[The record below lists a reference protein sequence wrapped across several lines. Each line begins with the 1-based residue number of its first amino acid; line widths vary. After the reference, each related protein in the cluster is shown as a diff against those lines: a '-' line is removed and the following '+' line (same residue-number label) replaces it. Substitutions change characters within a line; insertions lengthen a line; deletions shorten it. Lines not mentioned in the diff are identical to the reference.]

1 MPACHSQFYCHTQL
15 DRPDGENDMLGYG
28 SPDEVER
35 LHIALANRNTL
46 IGRLSYQVEDAQL
59 TANGLRESLH
69 RLNAEN
75 IRLRQQLGLQSL
87 NPSHLPPR
95 YPDSALAKAL
105 SRPASSLPD
114 QGGLYALPPTP
125 PMDVPGTVPK
135 IE

>member
-59 TANGLRESLH
+59 TANGLRESVH
-69 RLNAEN
+69 RLTIEN
-75 IRLRQQLGLQSL
+75 TKLRRQLGLQSL
-87 NPSHLPPR
+87 NPGHLPPR
-95 YPDSALAKAL
+95 YPHSAFAKAL
-105 SRPASSLPD
+105 GARKPSAAGQHDLYELEPAPLMPVPD
-114 QGGLYALPPTP
+114 GIPTI
-125 PMDVPGTVPK
+125 K
-135 IE
+135 

>member
-35 LHIALANRNTL
+35 LHIALANRNTF

-59 TANGLRESLH
+59 IANGLREWVH
-69 RLNAEN
+69 RLSIEN
-75 IRLRQQLGLQSL
+75 TRLRRQLGLQSL
-87 NPSHLPPR
+87 DSGHLPPR

-105 SRPASSLPD
+105 SRPADVVADYGDRYELS
-114 QGGLYALPPTP
+114 ATRH
-125 PMDVPGTVPK
+125 MDVPDSVPR
-135 IE
+135 IR

>member
-28 SPDEVER
+28 SPDEVEQ

-59 TANGLRESLH
+59 TANGLREWVH
-69 RLNAEN
+69 RLSIEN
-75 IRLRQQLGLQSL
+75 TRLRQQLGLRSL
-87 NPSHLPPR
+87 NPPHLPPR

-105 SRPASSLPD
+105 SSPGRTDHTQGDYFTPPPKPPTDLTESLP
-114 QGGLYALPPTP
+114 
-125 PMDVPGTVPK
+125 K
-135 IE
+135 IG